1 MLFQKQLVKRPE
13 YRKLVRQFNEVCNEI
28 PKTSS
33 CFIVQLGT
41 DLMKFELE
49 VEREQKNPKIR
60 RVEKMLAQPILKM
73 KEESNQLIVNLDPR
87 LVMMLRENERLC
99 KLDIAMPRYMIAFFR
114 TPLLCSRQRATVPG
128 EKEGL
133 VPQLS
138 GRGRANVG
146 HLHLHHDI
154 PCS

>member
-1 MLFQKQLVKRPE
+1 MRSLLAHLRKFIDAFEGEVWVKKGLKGDLRLLFQKQLVKRPE

-28 PKTSS
+28 SKTSS

-73 KEESNQLIVNLDPR
+73 KEESNQLIVNFDPR

-99 KLDIAMPRYMIAFFR
+99 KLDIAMPR
-114 TPLLCSRQRATVPG
+114 
-128 EKEGL
+128 
-133 VPQLS
+133 
-138 GRGRANVG
+138 
-146 HLHLHHDI
+146 
-154 PCS
+154 

>member
-1 MLFQKQLVKRPE
+1 
-13 YRKLVRQFNEVCNEI
+13 
-28 PKTSS
+28 
-33 CFIVQLGT
+33 
-41 DLMKFELE
+41 MKFELE

-73 KEESNQLIVNLDPR
+73 KEESNQLIVNFDPR

-99 KLDIAMPRYMIAFFR
+99 KLDIAMPRYLIAFSL

-138 GRGRANVG
+138 RRGRANVG

-154 PCS
+154 ACPGPQVLHRKFWDVLRCSNQEAVCSAPQQSESEPGPGNGPD